1 MRLAETVFAE
11 AVAKRLKAL
20 DDTAFAVEQ
29 RHGLPEDSI
38 RSILRGIKKSGTTLN
53 NAQRVCAALDLELY
67 IGPRRDTGPVE
78 TLAADD
84 DDYVLVPRLDVR
96 LSAGPG
102 AVNETANRLPN
113 VLERIAFRR
122 GWLASIVDR
131 VSDAV
136 LVRVAGESMAPTL
149 HDRDLALVDTGRR
162 TIRSGRV
169 YAVTDLDG
177 ATRVK
182 RLDLVPGSGLILR
195 SDAPDFPAEAR
206 FGADAERVEVHGQV
220 VWSGHAWKK

>member
-1 MRLAETVFAE
+1 MYGPHELFEIIERQR
-11 AVAKRLKAL
+11 KRLGLSQAEVGLRAFGKADNTSIQSL
-20 DDTAFAVEQ
+20 KKGSSPSVE
-29 RHGLPEDSI
+29 RMEAL
-38 RSILRGIKKSGTTLN
+38 
-53 NAQRVCAALDLELY
+53 CAALDLDLY

-84 DDYVLVPRLDVR
+84 DDYVLVPSLDVR

-102 AVNETANRLPN
+102 AVNETANRLPT

-162 TIRSGRV
+162 TVRSGRV
-169 YAVTDLDG
+169 YAFTDLDG
-177 ATRVK
+177 TIRVK
-182 RLDLVPGSGLILR
+182 RLDLVQGSGVILR
-195 SDAPDFPAEAR
+195 SDAPDHPAEVR
-206 FGADAERVEVHGQV
+206 FGTDAEQLQVHGQV
-220 VWSGHAWKK
+220 VWSGHVWGR